1 MDLVPKFII
10 IFASYLLGSIP
21 FGLLIAK
28 RLRGIDIRLEG
39 SGNIGA
45 TNVYRVVGPA
55 AGLAVFTLDLLKGA
69 VPCWVML
76 MVNPDKTWA
85 MVAGLAAI
93 IGHRLSVFLKFK
105 GGKSVATSF
114 GILIGIAPEVG
125 GIAIG
130 IFVVV
135 VALTRKVSL
144 GSIIGAASV
153 PVFLVL
159 FHYPTPVIGLISLAV
174 LLIIFRHLGNIKRL
188 LNGTEPSFGVK
199 KDK

>member
-1 MDLVPKFII
+1 
-10 IFASYLLGSIP
+10 
-21 FGLLIAK
+21 
-28 RLRGIDIRLEG
+28 
-39 SGNIGA
+39 
-45 TNVYRVVGPA
+45 
-55 AGLAVFTLDLLKGA
+55 
-69 VPCWVML
+69 
-76 MVNPDKTWA
+76 

-93 IGHRLSVFLKFK
+93 IGHSLSVFLKFK
-105 GGKSVATSF
+105 GGKSVATGF

-130 IFVVV
+130 IFVIV
-135 VALTRKVSL
+135 VALTRKISL
-144 GSIIGAASV
+144 GSIVGAASV

>member
-76 MVNPDKTWA
+76 MVTPDKTWA
-85 MVAGLAAI
+85 LVAGLAAI
-93 IGHRLSVFLKFK
+93 IGHSLSVFLKFK
-105 GGKSVATSF
+105 GGKSVATGF

-130 IFVVV
+130 IFVIV
-135 VALTRKVSL
+135 VALTRKISL
-144 GSIIGAASV
+144 GSIVGAASV

>member
-1 MDLVPKFII
+1 MDLFPKLII

-21 FGLLIAK
+21 FGLIIAK

-45 TNVYRVVGPA
+45 TNVYRVVGPG
-55 AGLAVFTLDLLKGA
+55 AGLAVFTLDILKGA

-76 MVNPDKTWA
+76 MVTHNETWA

-93 IGHRLSVFLKFK
+93 IGHSLSVFLKFK
-105 GGKSVATSF
+105 GGKSVATGL
-114 GILIGIAPEVG
+114 GILIGIAPGVG
-125 GIAIG
+125 GIAFG
-130 IFVVV
+130 IFVIV

-144 GSIIGAASV
+144 GSIISTASV
-153 PVFLVL
+153 PIFLAVF
-159 FHYPTPVIGLISLAV
+159 HHSKPVIGLISLAV
-174 LLIIFRHLGNIKRL
+174 LLIIFRHRTNIKRL
-188 LNGTEPSFGVK
+188 LNGTEPSFGAK

>member
-1 MDLVPKFII
+1 VDLVPKFII

-93 IGHRLSVFLKFK
+93 IGHSLSVFLKFK

-130 IFVVV
+130 IFVIV
-135 VALTRKVSL
+135 VALTRKISL
-144 GSIIGAASV
+144 GSIVGAASV

>member
-93 IGHRLSVFLKFK
+93 IGHSLSVFLKFK

-130 IFVVV
+130 IFVIV
-135 VALTRKVSL
+135 VALTRKISL
-144 GSIIGAASV
+144 GSIVGAASV

>member
-93 IGHRLSVFLKFK
+93 IGHSLSVFLKFK

>member
-93 IGHRLSVFLKFK
+93 IGHSLSVFLKFK
-105 GGKSVATSF
+105 GGKSVATGF

-159 FHYPTPVIGLISLAV
+159 FHYPPPVIGLISLAV